1 MAANEMYVRTSV
13 RVSSTLWVRAGNWT
27 SVQHVTVEKVARQ
40 RVLCRCVRETHS
52 AKISL

>member
-1 MAANEMYVRTSV
+1 MGANEMFVRTSV
-13 RVSSTLWVRAGNWT
+13 RVSTISWVRAGNWT

-40 RVLCRCVRETHS
+40 RVLCKCVRETHS